1 MRIVIKEESALGE
14 DLAGSVKGPMKEAP
28 ASSKIVSPGCAALI
42 ADCRLPPAGT
52 VSVAA
57 RVALGIQ
64 AYSSK
69 KIAMVRMKRKV
80 ERKEQEGCCL
90 RPHVI
95 VIYQTPLR

>member
-1 MRIVIKEESALGE
+1 VLGE

-28 ASSKIVSPGCAALI
+28 ASRRMVSPGCAALI
-42 ADCRLPPAGT
+42 ADCRSPPAGT

-57 RVALGIQ
+57 RVALTAP

-69 KIAMVRMKRKV
+69 KVAMVRMKRKV
-80 ERKEQEGCCL
+80 ERKEQEGCRL
-90 RPHVI
+90 RPHEI